1 MITVLNIL
9 FKVIGWLKDAGVDFV
24 DVGLSLAM
32 PGENIPWAANV
43 MIPWA
48 ARVRRE
54 KNIPVGTSWM
64 ITQAKEAN
72 EFIQD
77 GKVDVIFFAS
87 TLLANPHWPYRVRG
101 SLKSPTR
108 TLYYPHPMHTG
119 YKTGPNDHN
128 RLRRPGHVTCPH
140 QGDPSW

>member
-1 MITVLNIL
+1 
-9 FKVIGWLKDAGVDFV
+9 
-24 DVGLSLAM
+24 
-32 PGENIPWAANV
+32 
-43 MIPWA
+43 
-48 ARVRRE
+48 
-54 KNIPVGTSWM
+54 M

-77 GKVDVIFFAS
+77 GKVDVIFSPAHCWLIR
-87 TLLANPHWPYRVRG
+87 TGHIARRG
-101 SLKSPTR
+101 SLKPPTR